1 MPCRDYET
9 LGESYRSDRIDALE
23 IQNNRLA
30 RIACEAMTELT
41 KVKNLKGSGM
51 TAETIE
57 WWIAHQKADKAEQ
70 ERLAKEK
77 EHNKQLAIKAQKR
90 KDMIKA
96 MSKEQRE
103 ILGL

>member
-9 LGESYRSDRIDALE
+9 PGESYRSDRIDALE

-30 RIACEAMTELT
+30 RIACEMAQLLTPTARKELSPEAT
-41 KVKNLKGSGM
+41 
-51 TAETIE
+51 T

-70 ERLAKEK
+70 ERIAKAK
-77 EHNKQLAIKAQKR
+77 EHNKQLAIKAQKKR
-90 KDMIKA
+90 VLIAQMT
-96 MSKEQRE
+96 KEQRE